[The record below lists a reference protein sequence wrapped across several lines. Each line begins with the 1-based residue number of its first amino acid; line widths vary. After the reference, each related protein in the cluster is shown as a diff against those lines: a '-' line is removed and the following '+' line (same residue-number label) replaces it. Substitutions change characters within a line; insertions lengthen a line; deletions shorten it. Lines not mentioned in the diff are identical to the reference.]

1 MTITKIFYK
10 IHFKLKLF
18 VIINRKKEK
27 NYGTNQTNLR

>member
-18 VIINRKKEK
+18 VIINSKKGEELW
-27 NYGTNQTNLR
+27 NQSNKS